1 MIRTRRS
8 LSLAAACAAA
18 ALILSACDGGGSGNT
33 SNGSTT
39 VGKPVSGGS
48 ALVLQLS
55 EQAGMDPASLANEWA
70 VNAFIGNALYGT
82 LIVNDVATGEVR
94 YKMAMSF
101 ATKDGGRTF
110 ELKLRSGLTFSDGT
124 PLDATAV
131 KFNWDRLKAPATGAF
146 AFPEASLIASTTVV
160 DPVTLKVTLKEAIPQ
175 YAQAVIL
182 TGLNWIASPT
192 ALKAGRKAFDAKPVG
207 AGPYTLTK
215 WARQDSVVLA
225 RNTRYYAK
233 PKPYLDTITVRTA
246 LDGKQRLDTMTTGG
260 ADVAIESGWEN
271 LAKAKTAQL
280 PTTVVPLN
288 GGLSMTMNTRRAPF
302 DDIRA
307 RQAITAALD
316 MKVMNQSAFNGTGKA
331 AGTLFDKT
339 SPFYEDIELARPDK
353 AKAQKLF
360 DELAAEGKPVSFTFK
375 TFPSSDNR
383 VVAENVQTQLSQFKN
398 VKVAIKVIDYAD
410 NAALRTKFDFDMV
423 VSSALFADP
432 EVRLLGTFQGGSSR
446 NMSGIDDKQLNDAL
460 LQGRRATDEAE
471 RKEAYRTVQERLA
484 ALTPVV
490 FYTRA
495 APAVITGKNVH
506 GVVQYGGGSLLPEE
520 LWIQR

>member
-8 LSLAAACAAA
+8 FSLTAACAATA
-18 ALILSACDGGGSGNT
+18 MVLSACGGGGSGST
-33 SNGSTT
+33 SNGPTAA
-39 VGKPVSGGS
+39 GKPVAGGS
-48 ALVLQLS
+48 ARVLQLS
-55 EQAGMDPASLANEWA
+55 EQAGMDPAMLANEWA
-70 VNAFIGNALYGT
+70 VNSFIGNALYGT
-82 LIVNDVATGEVR
+82 LMVNDVTTGEIR
-94 YKMAMSF
+94 FKMATSF

-110 ELKLRSGLTFSDGT
+110 ELKLRDGLKFSDGT
-124 PLDATAV
+124 PLDAAAV
-131 KFNWDRLKAPATGAF
+131 KFNWDRLKDPATGAF

-160 DPVTLKVTLKEAIPQ
+160 DPTTLKVTLREAVPH
-175 YAQAVIL
+175 YAQAVVL
-182 TGLNWIASPT
+182 TALNWIASPT
-192 ALKAGRKAFDAKPVG
+192 ALKAGRKSFDAKPVG

-260 ADVAIESGWEN
+260 ADVAIESSWQN
-271 LAKAKTAQL
+271 LAKAKAAQL

-288 GGLSMTMNTRRAPF
+288 GGLSLTMNTRRAPF

-307 RQAITAALD
+307 RQAIAAALD
-316 MKVMNQSAFNGTGKA
+316 MKAMNQSAFNGAGKTA
-331 AGTLFDKT
+331 DTLFDKT
-339 SPFYEDIELARPDK
+339 SPFYEDMPLAGPDK

-360 DELAAEGKPVSFTFK
+360 DELAADGKPVTFTFK

-383 VVAENVQTQLSQFKN
+383 VVAESVQTQLSQFKN
-398 VKVAIKVIDYAD
+398 VKVDIEVIDYAD

-432 EVRLLGTFQGGSSR
+432 EVRLLGTFQGASSR
-446 NMSGIDDKQLNDAL
+446 NMSGIKDKQLDTAL
-460 LQGRRATDEAE
+460 LNGRRSTDEAE
-471 RKEAYRTVQERLA
+471 RKAAYKTVQERLA
-484 ALTPVV
+484 ALVPVV

-506 GVVQYGGGSLLPEE
+506 GVVEYGSGSLLPEE
-520 LWIQR
+520 LWIKR